1 MRSIIL
7 LGLALALTAACGETL
22 LPKASFPN
30 EVDTVSIYAL
40 SGTPV
45 AAPSAYSME
54 LRQAVRIDQ
63 SGGAF
68 DFAFDIDSAGR
79 AVLLPTGAL
88 KLGRQSGILLTTTPF
103 DSIRVAPGGNYQ
115 RDSAVVVDSN
125 SVAIVHSRSLRCP
138 TIGLSA
144 VLYGKLHVLA
154 IDTTSAPGGRRIDLR
169 ILTDVNCG
177 YRGLQEGLPNR

>member
-1 MRSIIL
+1 
-7 LGLALALTAACGETL
+7 
-22 LPKASFPN
+22 
-30 EVDTVSIYAL
+30 
-40 SGTPV
+40 
-45 AAPSAYSME
+45 
-54 LRQAVRIDQ
+54 
-63 SGGAF
+63 
-68 DFAFDIDSAGR
+68 
-79 AVLLPTGAL
+79 
-88 KLGRQSGILLTTTPF
+88 
-103 DSIRVAPGGNYQ
+103 VAPGGNYQ

-177 YRGLQEGLPNR
+177 YRGLQEGLPTR